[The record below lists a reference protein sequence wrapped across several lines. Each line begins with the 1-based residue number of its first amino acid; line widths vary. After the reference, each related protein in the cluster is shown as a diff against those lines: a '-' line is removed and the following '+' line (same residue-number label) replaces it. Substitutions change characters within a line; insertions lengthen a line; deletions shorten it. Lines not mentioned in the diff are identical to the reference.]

1 MLLLAN
7 SCRTS
12 YAWTD
17 AGTRRSAAPLEDAMF
32 NTVADEIDG
41 FDLGTLLIHLPIP
54 LAGLAGLAIVAWGL
68 WRRSHH
74 APFLGALLVFLSG
87 YIGLAAGFFPNIIP
101 YDVTFRMAAN
111 EDGALA
117 FMLWGVGILLPVI
130 LGSTAWVY
138 WIFRGK
144 VAADAG
150 YH

>member
-1 MLLLAN
+1 MIHPRVAE
-7 SCRTS
+7 RWGF
-12 YAWTD
+12 A
-17 AGTRRSAAPLEDAMF
+17 AG
-32 NTVADEIDG
+32 G
-41 FDLGTLLIHLPIP
+41 FEASVFLVHLPIP
-54 LAGLAGLAIVAWGL
+54 LLGLAGLAIVAWGL
-68 WRRSHH
+68 GKRSHH

-111 EDGALA
+111 EDGALG

-130 LGSTAWVY
+130 LGYTAWVY